1 MSRGSAATSAAALLR
16 VAAAAAA
23 AFGLLL
29 LLVLAASSTAPAGG
43 AAQPAAPLPRRQ
55 FEPRDGT
62 ANSDIAEAYPALELG
77 TEQRGVH
84 GRGKGS
90 EPGGG
95 AGAAAG
101 EDSRRK
107 SWMAER
113 AAGHQLDA
121 GDESVQPA
129 APFRLVALHVDAPGS
144 PFRRAPHASAAAYHR
159 AAVASSKVRLSP
171 SNVLSQASFYLHEMR
186 QGVHQMA
193 LDQCL
198 TSCRHWTQAREEV
211 IHRRLLQGKDGAGGG
226 GLSALSAAFAEA
238 VGHLDVAGPEGGVNI
253 TSNVYSGFPAG
264 LQAYYTKMR
273 IGTPPQEV
281 IMFLDTGSD
290 LPWVQCLPC
299 SKCYV
304 QSGPIFD
311 PARSASFQNVSC
323 TAPACA
329 VAGFNSTADCATSN
343 SSTQRCPYAVLYGD
357 GSNSTG
363 FLSQDTMSFIPSAT
377 SAAPL
382 QLHDVIFGCGN
393 AQAGGFVLTGGLLG
407 LGRASSSFPSQLEDQ
422 FGACFSTCLSESQLG
437 SPLSGHLEFGGA
449 SILTRASNVTYTR
462 LLPDPHFYA
471 VKAEGLLLGGQLLEI
486 SLSTWEAPTAFD
498 TGTTYSLLVGP
509 AYAALVQAMDRNQ
522 TRAPLS
528 GGVCYEILGN
538 TSTQADLD
546 NYFPALTF
554 RFDGP
559 SDFIMSPRSYLL
571 RVAPQIACL
580 GVLPGGFNLIGNLA
594 QQNVLLVY
602 DRQNLR
608 LGWTA
613 TNCSSLDLP
622 NLRDVQASLGSPS
635 YLTSNW
641 TGLDPCRNWVGVSC
655 NQEGRVISL
664 NLDSLLQLGS
674 SMPNSLSALTEL
686 TYLSLASNNM
696 TGVIP
701 RGICQLPKLTV
712 LSLSNNRLQGAV
724 PHCLAALPNLTKLK
738 LDGNNFTGTIPSEL
752 GALTGLVTL
761 LLAGNS
767 LTGSIPPSFAKLT
780 SLVKFSVANNLLS
793 GLLPAR
799 VLLSVYSNP
808 SLVYLDVSSNYFT
821 GLMPSALLGTLVS
834 NRSAVAKYGNNCLLN
849 LDPPTVDTTTPPT
862 NLTTTNSSGKANVTS
877 TLNALRKTR
886 APASVGVAAL
896 SEPPPGRQPG
906 CTYASSQAGP
916 CHRGRQRKGLV
927 PPAPLLPSPTYQ
939 NGGSSTALNTSAAS
953 PSTSAYYNG
962 NSTLNMTT
970 SGGLATHNTTS
981 TPDYATTSNSSLE
994 HKDRGQLNGS
1004 LTVSN
1009 ASSSWN
1015 TTGGQ
1020 TNATMLDANSTQSPR
1035 GSDAA
1040 NLLLNSTG
1048 SANFSSRRLPPPQ
1061 PVPAPPPPPPSRV
1074 QRSLLECAN
1083 YYSELSSSLAPP
1095 KVDNQ
1100 SLLVNFGFELPRLTD
1115 VGKLS
1120 RVFTTDNGTIPGW
1133 VLTAGS
1139 ICIMERRTN
1148 ASRAELPSEG
1158 NQSLVLNSVPPSS
1171 IHQYFDTL
1179 AGASYSVSLD
1189 HATSISCNPPYVRR
1203 FKVTVNSGGSK
1214 VFEQLAGGNTSSAAY
1229 VTLNFRF
1236 TARSGRSS
1244 LTFVGV
1250 TTYPRC
1256 STAIDNVLVV
1266 RVR

>member
-1 MSRGSAATSAAALLR
+1 MSRGSATTSAAALLL
-16 VAAAAAA
+16 AAAAAA
-23 AFGLLL
+23 SGLLL
-29 LLVLAASSTAPAGG
+29 LLVLATSSTAPAGG

-55 FEPRDGT
+55 FEPRNGS

-77 TEQRGVH
+77 TEQRGLH
-84 GRGKGS
+84 GRGEGS

-95 AGAAAG
+95 AGAAAR
-101 EDSRRK
+101 EDSRSK
-107 SWMAER
+107 SWTAER
-113 AAGHQLDA
+113 VAGHQLDA

-159 AAVASSKVRLSP
+159 AAVASSK
-171 SNVLSQASFYLHEMR
+171 
-186 QGVHQMA
+186 
-193 LDQCL
+193 
-198 TSCRHWTQAREEV
+198 AREEV
-211 IHRRLLQGKDGAGGG
+211 IHRRLLHGKDGAGGG
-226 GLSALSAAFAEA
+226 GLSALSAVFAEA
-238 VGHLDVAGPEGGVNI
+238 IGHLDVAGPEGDVNI

-299 SKCYV
+299 SKCYF

-323 TAPACA
+323 AAPACA
-329 VAGFNSTADCATSN
+329 VAGFNSTADCAASN
-343 SSTQRCPYAVLYGD
+343 SSTRRCPYAVLYGD

-363 FLSQDTMSFIPSAT
+363 FLSQDTMSFVPSAILR
-377 SAAPL
+377 APL
-382 QLHDVIFGCGN
+382 QLRNVIFGCGH

-471 VKAEGLLLGGQLLEI
+471 VKAEGLLLGGQLLDI
-486 SLSTWEAPTAFD
+486 SLSTWEALTAFD

-509 AYAALVQAMDRNQ
+509 AYAALVQAVDRNQ

-546 NYFPALTF
+546 NYFPALTL
-554 RFDGP
+554 RFEGP

-580 GVLPGGFNLIGNLA
+580 GVLPVPTL
-594 QQNVLLVY
+594 QE
-602 DRQNLR
+602 
-608 LGWTA
+608 
-613 TNCSSLDLP
+613 
-622 NLRDVQASLGSPS
+622 VQASLNSPS
-635 YLTSNW
+635 SLTSNW
-641 TGLDPCRNWVGVSC
+641 TGLDPCRNWAGVSC

-674 SMPNSLSALTEL
+674 NMPNSLSALTEL
-686 TYLSLASNNM
+686 TYLSLASNNL

-701 RGICQLPKLTV
+701 RSICQLTKLTV

-724 PHCLAALPNLTKLK
+724 PHCLAALPILTKLK
-738 LDGNNFTGTIPSEL
+738 LDRNNFTGTIPSEL
-752 GALTGLVTL
+752 GALTGLVTLDLSNNYFNGSIPSSLGHVTGLGNL

-793 GLLPAR
+793 GLLPAP
-799 VLLSVYSNP
+799 VLLSIYGNP

-821 GLMPSALLGTLVS
+821 GLMPGALLGTLVS

-862 NLTTTNSSGKANVTS
+862 NLTTTNSSGRANVTS

-886 APASVGVAAL
+886 APASVGIAAL
-896 SEPPPGRQPG
+896 SVPPPGRQPG
-906 CTYASSQAGP
+906 CANASSQAGP

-927 PPAPLLPSPTYQ
+927 PPSPLILSPTYQ
-939 NGGSSTALNTSAAS
+939 NGGSSPASSTSAAS
-953 PSTSAYYNG
+953 PSTPAHYNG
-962 NSTLNMTT
+962 TSTPSMT
-970 SGGLATHNTTS
+970 SPAGGLATHNTTS
-981 TPDYATTSNSSLE
+981 TPDNATTSNSSLV
-994 HKDRGQLNGS
+994 HKDRGQLNDTLSGS

-1009 ASSSWN
+1009 ASSVWN

-1020 TNATMLDANSTQSPR
+1020 TNATVSDANSTLSPR
-1035 GSDAA
+1035 GSGAA
-1040 NLLLNSTG
+1040 NLLLNSTVLG
-1048 SANFSSRRLPPPQ
+1048 SANFSSRRLPPPP

-1074 QRSLLECAN
+1074 QRSSLECAN
-1083 YYSELSSSLAPP
+1083 YYSELSSSLGPP

-1115 VGKLS
+1115 VGKFS
-1120 RVFTTDNGTIPGW
+1120 RVFTTTDNGTIPGW

-1139 ICIMERRTN
+1139 VSIMKKRTN
-1148 ASRAELPSEG
+1148 ASKAELPSEG
-1158 NQSLVLNSVPPSS
+1158 NQSLVLNTVPPSS
-1171 IHQYFDTL
+1171 IHQQYFDTL
-1179 AGASYSVSLD
+1179 AGASYTVSLD
-1189 HATSISCNPPYVRR
+1189 HATSSSCNPPFVRR

-1214 VFEQLAGGNTSSAAY
+1214 IFEQLAGGNTSSTAY
-1229 VTLNFRF
+1229 VTLKFLF

-1244 LTFVGV
+1244 LTFAGV

>member
-1 MSRGSAATSAAALLR
+1 MSRGSAATSAAALPLLL
-16 VAAAAAA
+16 AAAAAA
-23 AFGLLL
+23 SG
-29 LLVLAASSTAPAGG
+29 LLVLLASSTAPAGG
-43 AAQPAAPLPRRQ
+43 AAKPAAPLLRRQ
-55 FEPRDGT
+55 FEPRNGT
-62 ANSDIAEAYPALELG
+62 TDSHIAEAYPASELG
-77 TEQRGVH
+77 AEQRGIH
-84 GRGKGS
+84 SGGKES

-95 AGAAAG
+95 DGAAAR

-107 SWMAER
+107 SWTAER
-113 AAGHQLDA
+113 AAGHQLNA

-129 APFRLVALHVDAPGS
+129 ARFRLVALHVDAPGS
-144 PFRRAPHASAAAYHR
+144 PFRRAPHASAAAYHW
-159 AAVASSKVRLSP
+159 AAVVSSK
-171 SNVLSQASFYLHEMR
+171 
-186 QGVHQMA
+186 
-193 LDQCL
+193 
-198 TSCRHWTQAREEV
+198 AREEV

-238 VGHLDVAGPEGGVNI
+238 VGHLDIAAPDGDLNI

-299 SKCYV
+299 SKCYI

-323 TAPACA
+323 AAPACA
-329 VAGFNSTADCATSN
+329 VAGFNSTAACATSN
-343 SSTQRCPYAVLYGD
+343 SSTRRCPYAVLYGD

-363 FLSQDTMSFIPSAT
+363 FLSQDTMSFVPSAT
-377 SAAPL
+377 TASPL
-382 QLHDVIFGCGN
+382 QLRNVIFGCGH

-407 LGRASSSFPSQLEDQ
+407 LGRASSSLPSQLEDQ
-422 FGACFSTCLSESQLG
+422 LGECFSTCLSESQLG
-437 SPLSGHLEFGGA
+437 SPLSGHLEFGGV
-449 SILTRASNVTYTR
+449 SILTRAANLTYTR
-462 LLPDPHFYA
+462 LLPDPHFYV
-471 VKAEGLLLGGQLLEI
+471 VKAEGLLLGGQLLDI

-509 AYAALVQAMDRNQ
+509 AYAALVQAMDRNH
-522 TRAPLS
+522 TRAPVS

-538 TSTQADLD
+538 TSMQADLD

-608 LGWTA
+608 LGWTS

-622 NLRDVQASLGSPS
+622 TLRDVQASLGSPF
-635 YLTSNW
+635 LTSNW

-674 SMPNSLSALTEL
+674 SMPTSLSALTEL

-701 RGICQLPKLTV
+701 HSICLLTKLTV
-712 LSLSNNRLQGAV
+712 VSLSNNRLQGAV
-724 PHCLAALPNLTKLK
+724 PHCLAALPMLTKLK

-761 LLAGNS
+761 LLAGNL
-767 LTGSIPPSFAKLT
+767 LTRSIPPSFAKLT

-793 GLLPAR
+793 GLLPAA
-799 VLLSVYSNP
+799 VLLSINSNP

-821 GLMPSALLGTLVS
+821 GLMPSALLGTLAG
-834 NRSAVAKYGNNCLLN
+834 NRSAVTKYGNNCLLN
-849 LDPPTVDTTTPPT
+849 LDPRSVDTTTTQT

-877 TLNALRKTR
+877 TENALQKTR
-886 APASVGVAAL
+886 SPASVGVAAL
-896 SEPPPGRQPG
+896 SMPPPGRQPG
-906 CTYASSQAGP
+906 CANASSQAGP
-916 CHRGRQRKGLV
+916 CHRGRRRKGLV
-927 PPAPLLPSPTYQ
+927 PPAPLLSSPTHQ
-939 NGGSSTALNTSAAS
+939 NGGSSAALNTSAAS
-953 PSTSAYYNG
+953 PSTSAHNNG
-962 NSTLNMTT
+962 TSTLNMTT
-970 SGGLATHNTTS
+970 SGGLATHNTTL
-981 TPDYATTSNSSLE
+981 TPDNATTSNSSLV
-994 HKDRGQLNGS
+994 HKDRGSG
-1004 LTVSN
+1004 
-1009 ASSSWN
+1009 
-1015 TTGGQ
+1015 
-1020 TNATMLDANSTQSPR
+1020 
-1035 GSDAA
+1035 AA
-1040 NLLLNSTG
+1040 NLLLNSTVLG
-1048 SANFSSRRLPPPQ
+1048 SANFSSRRLPPPPPFQ
-1061 PVPAPPPPPPSRV
+1061 APPPPQPSRV
-1074 QRSLLECAN
+1074 QRSSLECAN
-1083 YYSELSSSLAPP
+1083 HYSELSTSLAPP

-1100 SLLVNFGFELPRLTD
+1100 SLLVNFGFELPRLTN
-1115 VGKLS
+1115 VGELS
-1120 RVFTTDNGTIPGW
+1120 RVFTTDDGTIPGW
-1133 VLTAGS
+1133 VLTAS
-1139 ICIMERRTN
+1139 SVSIMERRTN

-1171 IHQYFDTL
+1171 VHQVQSQVLFTVQEGVQYFDTL
-1179 AGASYSVSLD
+1179 AGASYNVSLD

-1203 FKVTVNSGGSK
+1203 FKVTVKSGGSK
-1214 VFEQLAGGNTSSAAY
+1214 VFEQLAGGNTSSTAY
-1229 VTLNFRF
+1229 VTLRFLF

-1244 LTFVGV
+1244 LTFAGV